1 MKLTEVKE
9 ALENMTNVRFQLPNG
24 TLVPEHF
31 HVTEVGEVARHFIDC
46 GGKVRL
52 EKKVNFQLWVAE
64 DNDHRLDASKLKAII
79 SLAEKTLGLGNWD
92 VEVEYQ
98 SETIGKY
105 GLAFTGTHFRLTP
118 TLTACLAEDAC
129 GIPASKQPIK
139 LAILGAQTTSNSCEP
154 GSGCCN

>member
-1 MKLTEVKE
+1 MKLNEVKE
-9 ALENMTNVRFQLPNG
+9 ALETVTSVRFQLPNG

-46 GGKVRL
+46 GGTVRM
-52 EKKVNFQLWVAE
+52 EKKVNFQLWVAA
-64 DNDHRLDASKLKAII
+64 DDDHRLNAPKLSAII

-98 SETIGKY
+98 SDTIGKY
-105 GLAFTGTHFRLTP
+105 GLAFTGTLFRLTP

-129 GIPASKQPIK
+129 GIPAAKQLVK
-139 LAILGAQTTSNSCEP
+139 LASLGEQTANNSCAP
-154 GSGCCN
+154 GSGCCS